1 MRKMTAFGIPAAM
14 LAATLFTAGC
24 GEQKNEEA
32 ELLRAENQ
40 SLKQELVQKDQSV
53 SDFMETFN
61 EIEQNLLTIQN
72 KERKITSG
80 EISGGDVKK
89 RIQAEIDDINKL
101 LTENKELVA
110 SLQAKVKKSN
120 GKMAEFEKTIA
131 RLNESIVAK
140 DAEIASLN
148 EQLQAYNYR
157 VAALTFSTDSLRS
170 DVAAKA
176 MTIEQKDN
184 ELNQVYYV
192 VGTKKELMKAGV
204 LDRKGNF
211 SGRPGLKVNYTT
223 TAFHPADARQ
233 LSEIDLNAKKA
244 KVLTGH
250 PSGSFEVKNDKLV
263 IKDAGDFWKA
273 NNYLVVQVN
282 K

>member
-1 MRKMTAFGIPAAM
+1 MRKMTALGVPAVL

-24 GEQKNEEA
+24 GNQKSEEA
-32 ELLRAENQ
+32 DLLRAENQ

-53 SDFMETFN
+53 SDFMDTFN
-61 EIEQNLLTIQN
+61 EIEENLLTIQQ
-72 KERKITSG
+72 KERKITAG
-80 EISGGDVKK
+80 EITGGNVKQ
-89 RIQAEIDDINKL
+89 RIKAEIDDINKL
-101 LTENKELVA
+101 LIENKELVA
-110 SLQAKVKKSN
+110 SLQSKIKRSN

-131 RLNESIVAK
+131 RLNESIMAK

-148 EQLQAYNYR
+148 NQLVAYNYR
-157 VAALTFSTDSLRS
+157 VEALTHSSDSLRA
-170 DVAAKA
+170 DIVAKA
-176 MTIEQKDN
+176 TTIEQKDN

-204 LDRKGNF
+204 LDRKGEF
-211 SGRPGLKVNYTT
+211 SGRQGLKVNYTT

-233 LSEIDLNAKKA
+233 LSEINLDGKKA

-250 PSGSFEVKNDKLV
+250 PKNSFEVTNQKLV

-273 NNYLVVQVN
+273 NNYCVVQVN
-282 K
+282 